1 MTPRVLIFG
10 TGAMAC
16 FFGARLGRSG
26 RAQVTLAG
34 TWIEAIE
41 NIGARGITVLEDH
54 GAWQAR
60 VGARSLAEPLP
71 EADLAL
77 VLVKSTQTG
86 NVAPLAARA
95 LAPGGLVVTLQ
106 NGPGNAAVL
115 GTATGAGRVAQG
127 VAFLGATLLAP
138 GLVRGFPGRVVLGAA
153 EAAPGRVQDLAL
165 LLAKSGFIAEIV
177 EDVTPHL
184 WLKLAANCA
193 INPLSALLHVA
204 NGKLLDSP
212 GARELMGAVARE
224 VAEVARA
231 KGIDLGQ
238 DAVVA
243 TLEVAQRT
251 ADNRSS
257 MLQDVESGRPTEIEF
272 MNGAVV
278 REGHTLGVPTPVNA
292 LLLERVRRLTTGPLS
307 ENALPSLVGQP

>member
-16 FFGARLGRSG
+16 FFGARLSRSG

-34 TWIEAIE
+34 TWLEAITS
-41 NIGARGITVLEDH
+41 IAARGITVLEAD

-60 VGARSLAEPLP
+60 VGARSLVEPLP
-71 EADLAL
+71 EADIVL
-77 VLVKSTQTG
+77 VLVKSTQTALI
-86 NVAPLAARA
+86 APLAARA

-106 NGPGNAAVL
+106 NGLGNAAIL
-115 GTATGAGRVAQG
+115 EAATGAGRVAQG
-127 VAFLGATLLAP
+127 IAFLGATLLAP
-138 GLVRGFPGRVVLGAA
+138 GLVRGFPGRVVLGAVG
-153 EAAPGRVQDLAL
+153 AAPSRVHDFAL
-165 LLAKSGFIAEIV
+165 LLAKSGFIGEIV

-193 INPLSALLHVA
+193 INPLSALLHVP
-204 NGKLLDSP
+204 NGQLLDSP
-212 GARELMGAVARE
+212 DTRQMMEAAAGE

-238 DAVVA
+238 DAVTA

-257 MLQDVESGRPTEIEF
+257 MLQDVEGGRPTEIEF
-272 MNGAVV
+272 LSGAVV
-278 REGHTLGVPTPVNA
+278 REGQALGVPTPVNA
-292 LLLERVRRLTTGPLS
+292 VLLDRLRRLTAGPLS
-307 ENALPSLVGQP
+307 EDVAPSLVSQP